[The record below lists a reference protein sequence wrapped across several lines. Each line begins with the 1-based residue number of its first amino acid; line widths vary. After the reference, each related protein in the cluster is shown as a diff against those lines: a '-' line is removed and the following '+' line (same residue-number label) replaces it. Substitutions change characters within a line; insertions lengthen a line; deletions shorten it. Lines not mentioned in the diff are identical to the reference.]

1 MKTFDEAFVAALAI
15 PTPDPTSPQFDMV
28 AKNMEDQAREILSN
42 ERAVR
47 WASAMAELAWEKT
60 GEEIGQEEV
69 MGFFLS
75 GLCSGVRIG
84 IEMEKE

>member
-1 MKTFDEAFVAALAI
+1 MKTFDEAFTAALAVS
-15 PTPDPTSPQFDMV
+15 TPDHGSPEFEMV
-28 AKNMEDQAREILSN
+28 AKNLDDQAREILAN
-42 ERAVR
+42 PWAMR
-47 WASAMAELAWEKT
+47 WAYKMAELAWDKL
-60 GEEIGQEEV
+60 GDEIGQQDV